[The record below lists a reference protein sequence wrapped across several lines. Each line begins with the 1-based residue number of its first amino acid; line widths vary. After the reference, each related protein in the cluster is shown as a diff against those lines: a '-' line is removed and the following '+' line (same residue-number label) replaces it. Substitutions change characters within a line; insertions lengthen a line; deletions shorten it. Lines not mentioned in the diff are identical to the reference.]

1 MKRILFCFPILIAIS
16 FTSCSPGK
24 MSVSSTLKE
33 NHDEYPVKGRN
44 GVMINQRLSFGEFT
58 TAKVKR
64 SWTKGSSMQ
73 MGFMDVIWTSYEK
86 KKQTFNFQLSDA
98 AGNISD
104 VYCITKLQSQDLNFG
119 SNPNNLFN
127 IMTDLLKMGG
137 YKSDNTFGVEI
148 YRGKDEKP
156 WQMFIDNISTQAD
169 PNNYTG
175 FLALSPSEY
184 YSITPVTKMEV
195 NGKSGNTLLGSIGFE
210 FKDAK
215 GNAVAAVST
224 LDNGMVFL
232 GKTTTEER
240 FLLANACAAL
250 LLQEVID

>member
-1 MKRILFCFPILIAIS
+1 
-16 FTSCSPGK
+16 
-24 MSVSSTLKE
+24 
-33 NHDEYPVKGRN
+33 
-44 GVMINQRLSFGEFT
+44 
-58 TAKVKR
+58 
-64 SWTKGSSMQ
+64 MQ
-73 MGFMDVIWTSYEK
+73 MGLMDVIWTSYEK

-127 IMTDLLKMGG
+127 IMTDLLKIGG
-137 YKSDNTFGVEI
+137 YKADNTFGVEI
-148 YRGKDEKP
+148 YMAKDEKP

-169 PNNYTG
+169 PKNYIG
-175 FLALSPSEY
+175 FLALSCSEY

-210 FKDAK
+210 FRDAK
-215 GNAVAAVST
+215 GNAVAAVSM

-232 GKTTTEER
+232 GKTTKEER